1 MALTKNI
8 LKEDIILKKTIIL
21 FLVLT
26 FTLSLASCSNA
37 NVKDNTSEVSI
48 TEVVTSNKISESTL
62 SHDEEVRK
70 IIDWVENCIE
80 YTQSNSFAGLDIS
93 LYEDVALGVQNLFS
107 TSDTN
112 AACIMEKLSNSN
124 VGYFQIG
131 ICFEDFDST
140 LETAFERISENKYDS
155 VIFVNGDFNLSDFL
169 NENHDELSSFNQK
182 KITIISNPLDNFHQ
196 KAEII
201 FDKKEVFE

>member
-37 NVKDNTSEVSI
+37 NAKDNTSEVSI
-48 TEVVTSNKISESTL
+48 TEGVTSNKTSESML
-62 SHDEEVRK
+62 SHDEEMK
-70 IIDWVENCIE
+70 KMIDWVENCIE
-80 YTQSNSFAGLDIS
+80 HSQSNSFGGLDVS
-93 LYEDVALGVQNLFS
+93 LYEDVALEVQDLFS
-107 TSDTN
+107 ASDTN
-112 AACIMEKLSNSN
+112 AICVIEKLPTTNA
-124 VGYFQIG
+124 GYFQIS
-131 ICFEDFDST
+131 IFFDDFESV
-140 LETAFERISENKYDS
+140 LEKAFERISENKYNS

-169 NENHDELSSFNQK
+169 TKEHDELSYFRQK
-182 KITIISNPLDNFHQ
+182 KITIISNTSDNFHQ

-201 FDKKEVFE
+201 FDNKYVFE